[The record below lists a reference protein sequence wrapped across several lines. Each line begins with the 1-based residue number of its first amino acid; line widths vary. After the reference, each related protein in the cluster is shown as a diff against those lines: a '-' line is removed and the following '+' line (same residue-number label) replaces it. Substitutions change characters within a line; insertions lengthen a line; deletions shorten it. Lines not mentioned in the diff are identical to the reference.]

1 MATRCTLTILVILV
15 YHRRLRYRCTLL
27 IQRQWH
33 LYIALMLHLRLPF
46 SLLLLL
52 LLLLLRGTHN
62 LFMSFHADLLGGLAR
77 RIDAEDAHVG
87 EWMLRQLLILL
98 YFEPGVFIVREL
110 GRTVVR
116 LRA

>member
-27 IQRQWH
+27 IQRQRH

-77 RIDAEDAHVG
+77 RIHAEDAHVG

-110 GRTVVR
+110 GRAVVR
-116 LRA
+116 L